1 MRCTTSGRL
10 SWSVSDE
17 YPTKFLPRFA
27 PPNTSRG
34 PRMTTPVSSSMLR
47 LYLVTDRVLC
57 GERGVVETVRQALTG
72 GVTIVQLRDH
82 DATTREL
89 LDIARQLRQVTADSG
104 VPFVVDDRLDVAL
117 AVGADG
123 VHLGQ
128 SDLHPVDARRIA
140 GPDLVIGHSVSSVAE
155 VEEIA
160 DWPVGTVDHL
170 GVGPVHA
177 TPTKPNAAPPLG
189 IDGVRAVAAATALP
203 TVAIGGITS
212 AEVASLRAAGVD
224 GVAVVSAICAAADP
238 TAAAQ
243 QLLDAEG
250 VQ

>member
-1 MRCTTSGRL
+1 MSTVGAER
-10 SWSVSDE
+10 
-17 YPTKFLPRFA
+17 
-27 PPNTSRG
+27 
-34 PRMTTPVSSSMLR
+34 LR
-47 LYLVTDRVLC
+47 LYLVTDRALC
-57 GERGVVETVRQALTG
+57 GERGVLETVRQALAG

-82 DATTREL
+82 NATTREL
-89 LDIARQLRQVTADSG
+89 LEMARQLRQVTADYR
-104 VPFVVDDRLDVAL
+104 VPFIVDDRLDVAL

-155 VEEIA
+155 VA
-160 DWPVGTVDHL
+160 AMGDWPAGTVDHL

-177 TPTKPNAAPPLG
+177 TPTKPNAAAPLG
-189 IDGVRAVAAATALP
+189 IEGVREVVAATDLP
-203 TVAIGGITS
+203 TVAIGGIT
-212 AEVASLRAAGVD
+212 AAQVASLRAAGVD

-243 QLLDAEG
+243 QLLTAEG